1 MSLFP
6 PIPYTPSTF
15 RNAST
20 SVQVFYHW
28 NAEARSEL
36 MTALNDPGSTFAD
49 WYAKVDGPLSRLIS
63 HIEIRVDGVLS
74 NSITLPT
81 TSEARRDWFDKEWP
95 PRLLGEVCGAI
106 AAGAYDDSLAKKS

>member
-6 PIPYTPSTF
+6 PIPYTPSIF

-28 NAEARSEL
+28 KAEAREEL
-36 MTALNDPGSTFAD
+36 NAALRDPATTFAE
-49 WYAKVDGPLSRLIS
+49 WYAQVDGPISRLIS
-63 HIEIRVDGVLS
+63 HIDVRVDGVLS
-74 NSITLPT
+74 RTINLPAT
-81 TSEARRDWFDKEWP
+81 QEARAEWFDKEWP

-106 AAGAYDDSLAKKS
+106 ASGAYDESLAKKS